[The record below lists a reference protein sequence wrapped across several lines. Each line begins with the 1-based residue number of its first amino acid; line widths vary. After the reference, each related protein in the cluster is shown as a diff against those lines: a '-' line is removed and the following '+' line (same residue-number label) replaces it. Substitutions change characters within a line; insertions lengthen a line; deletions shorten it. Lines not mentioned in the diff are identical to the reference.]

1 VPAIHPRATEVFV
14 QLQGALL
21 GQDMPWLVR
30 KIFPVFVGRGLLQEL
45 RRVLRPDGRLV
56 VGEHFLDPDF
66 VSLRSLKVRAATAG
80 LALDR
85 MSGTSFIYLARFRP
99 QMPAQRT

>member
-1 VPAIHPRATEVFV
+1 
-14 QLQGALL
+14 
-21 GQDMPWLVR
+21 
-30 KIFPVFVGRGLLQEL
+30 
-45 RRVLRPDGRLV
+45 